1 MSPIDITIIFV
12 YLAATLGIGIA
23 YRGKQENA
31 EDFFTAGGGMKSQFQ
46 TIIVGFSIA
55 ATLFSGISFVMYPA
69 TVFKTGIPV
78 LFVLVSF
85 PIGWV
90 VLRYWFL
97 PHFLSLGVKH
107 PYDVIERKF
116 GPNVRTI
123 NAVLYT
129 GQRIGWMAIL
139 IYAPTLAILAA
150 TGLDEKWT
158 WPIII
163 LIGIGSTIYT
173 AIGGIRGVII
183 TDAMQ
188 FVVIALGVA
197 MTVIFILFKLPVSMG
212 EIIGDLKTEGAFDLN
227 FSWNP
232 KVELGVWGVIL
243 GATAS
248 NIANW
253 TSDQMSLQR
262 YLANGDAKSACKSTV
277 SNLIGSF
284 FVVLLLGCVGLALA
298 AWFHYNPDPLLPM
311 KDGEVISDK
320 VFPYFISKNLP
331 IGASGFLLAA
341 ILAATI
347 SSMTSGVNTLASTI
361 TFDFRLRYGGPLTPQ
376 EQLKFGR
383 ITSIVVGIV
392 STIIAGVV
400 GNLGTIFE
408 MAQLILGLFAGPIF
422 VCVLLSITK
431 LKVHRIAMGL
441 AMVAGFGSGIVVKQ
455 LGWYSM
461 WTPVVTFLATLTT
474 AIVLS
479 AAMPEDKGEILDNT

>member
-31 EDFFTAGGGMKSQFQ
+31 EDFFTASGGMKSHFQ

-55 ATLFSGISFVMYPA
+55 ATLFSGISFIMYPA

-78 LFVLVSF
+78 MLILVSF
-85 PIGWV
+85 PIGWI

-116 GPNVRTI
+116 GPNVRTL

-139 IYAPTLAILAA
+139 IYAPTLAIIAA
-150 TGLDEKWT
+150 TGLSEKWT

-163 LIGIGSTIYT
+163 MIGIGSTIYT

-188 FVVIALGVA
+188 FVVIALGIG
-197 MTVIFILFKLPVSMG
+197 MTVVFILVKLPVSMG
-212 EIIGDLKTEGAFDLN
+212 EIVGTLKTEGAFQLN

-232 KVELGVWGVIL
+232 KVELGVWGVLL
-243 GATAS
+243 GFTVG

-253 TSDQMSLQR
+253 ASDQMALQR
-262 YLANGDAKSACKSTV
+262 YLANGDTKSACKSTL
-277 SNLIGSF
+277 SNLVGSF
-284 FVVLLLGCVGLALA
+284 FVVLLLGCVGLSLA
-298 AWFHYNPDPLLPM
+298 AWFNYNPDQNLPT
-311 KDGEVISDK
+311 EPDK
-320 VFPYFISKNLP
+320 VFPYFISTYLP
-331 IGASGFLLAA
+331 VGASGLLLAA

-361 TFDFRLRYGGPLTPQ
+361 TFDFRLRYGAPLTPEQ
-376 EQLKFGR
+376 QLKFGR
-383 ITSIVVGIV
+383 ITSVVVGII
-392 STIIAGVV
+392 STVIAGIV
-400 GNLGTIFE
+400 GNLGTIFV
-408 MAQLILGLFAGPIF
+408 MAQFILGLFAGPIF

-431 LKVHRIAMGL
+431 LKVHRIAMAL
-441 AMVAGFGSGIVVKQ
+441 AMVAGFASGIIVRQ
-455 LGWYSM
+455 MGWYAM
-461 WTPVVTFLATLTT
+461 WTPVVTFAATFIT
-474 AIVLS
+474 ALVIS
-479 AAMPEDKGEILDNT
+479 AAMPEDKGQSIENT

>member
-1 MSPIDITIIFV
+1 MGIIDIAIIVV
-12 YLAATLGIGIA
+12 YLAATLAIGIA

-31 EDFFTAGGGMKSQFQ
+31 EDFFTASGGMKSHFQ

-69 TVFKTGIPV
+69 TVFKTGVAVV
-78 LFVLVSF
+78 LVLVSF

-97 PHFLSLGVKH
+97 PHFMSLGVKH

-116 GPNVRTI
+116 GPHVRTL

-129 GQRIGWMAIL
+129 AQRIGWMAIL
-139 IYAPTLAILAA
+139 IYAPTLAIMAA
-150 TGLDEKWT
+150 TGMDAKWT
-158 WPIII
+158 WPLIIF
-163 LIGIGSTIYT
+163 IGMGSTIYT

-197 MTVIFILFKLPVSMG
+197 MTVIFILVKLPVSMG
-212 EIIGDLKTEGAFDLN
+212 EIVSALNTEKAFDLN

-232 KVELGVWGVIL
+232 KVVLGVWGVIL
-243 GATAS
+243 GATAG

-253 TSDQMSLQR
+253 VGDQMSLQR
-262 YLANGDAKSACKSTV
+262 YLANGDAKSACRSTA

-284 FVVLLLGCVGLALA
+284 FVVLLLGGVGLSLA
-298 AWFHYNPDPLLPM
+298 AWFHFNPDPLLPT
-311 KDGEVISDK
+311 KSDK
-320 VFPYFISKNLP
+320 VFPYFIATYLP
-331 IGASGFLLAA
+331 TGASGLLLAA

-376 EQLKFGR
+376 QQLKFGR
-383 ITSIVVGIV
+383 YISIVVGIV
-392 STIIAGVV
+392 STIVAGCV
-400 GNLGTIFE
+400 GGLGTIFE
-408 MAQLILGLFAGPIF
+408 MAQFLLGLFAGPIF
-422 VCVLLSITK
+422 VCVLLSVTK
-431 LKVHRIAMGL
+431 IRVNHIAMAI
-441 AMVAGFGSGIVVKQ
+441 AMVAGFASGLMVKK
-455 LGWYSM
+455 LEWYSM
-461 WTPVVTFLATLTT
+461 WTPVVTFVSTFGVAV
-474 AIVLS
+474 ILS
-479 AAMPEDKGEILDNT
+479 LFMPPSKYILNETVSEAKD